1 MIVADIM
8 ACLEAFAPLSLQENY
23 DNCGLQLG
31 DRNWKL
37 SGVLLTLDV
46 TEAVLNEAIEKNCN
60 MIVAHHPLIFSGLK
74 KIVGANSIQ
83 KLVAKA
89 IKNDIAIYAI
99 HTNLDNV
106 LSGVNQMIAQK
117 IGLINAKILAP
128 KSGLLCKIITY
139 VPKTYADAV
148 RQAMFAAGAG
158 NISEYSNC
166 SFNTEGIGS
175 FQPSE
180 KANPTIGKAGGQ
192 IEWVEEIKIEVIA
205 PRPQVAAILTAMK
218 AAHQY
223 EEVAYDVIA
232 LENAHNTI
240 GAGLIGDL
248 SQPMD
253 ELDFMKMLQSQMQV
267 KCIRHTDF
275 LQRPIQRVAVCGGS
289 GSFLLPDA
297 IAAKADIFIT
307 GDFKYHQ
314 FFDAEN
320 KIIIA
325 DIGHYESE
333 QFTKELIKDILSRKF
348 PNFAVL
354 LSTINTNPVNYFC

>member
-8 ACLEAFAPLSLQENY
+8 ACLEAFAPLSFQESY
-23 DNCGLQLG
+23 DNCGLQVG
-31 DRNWKL
+31 DKQMSL
-37 SGVLLTLDV
+37 TGVLLTLDV
-46 TEAVLNEAIEKNCN
+46 TEEVLNEAIERNCN

-83 KLVAKA
+83 KIVTKA

-117 IGLINAKILAP
+117 LGLKNFKILSP
-128 KSGLLCKIITY
+128 KSGFLCKIITY
-139 VPKTYADAV
+139 APNASAEKV

-166 SFNTEGIGS
+166 SFNTEGKGS

-180 KANPTIGKAGGQ
+180 KANPSIGKAGGQ
-192 IEWVEEIKIEVIA
+192 TEWVEETKIEVIA
-205 PRPQVAAILTAMK
+205 LRHQVATIVNAMK
-218 AAHQY
+218 IAHEY

-232 LENAHNTI
+232 LENAHNSI
-240 GAGLIGDL
+240 GAGLVGNL
-248 SQPMD
+248 PEPMN
-253 ELDFMKMLQSQMQV
+253 EQDFMKWVQTQMQV
-267 KCIRHTDF
+267 KCIRHTPF
-275 LQRPIQRVAVCGGS
+275 LQKPIQRVAVCGGS
-289 GSFLLPDA
+289 GSFLLKDA
-297 IAAKADIFIT
+297 ISSKADVFIT

-320 KIIIA
+320 QILIA